1 MADKE
6 NCTHDCST
14 CGEKCSS
21 RIEKYKPNEHS
32 HIKKVYAVVSGK
44 GGVGKSMVTSM
55 LSTLARREGYNVGVL
70 DADITGPSMG
80 KEFGLTGLAQ
90 GCDYGIIPME
100 TTGGIKVISM
110 NMFLKNPTDPVV
122 WRGSMINGAVQ
133 QFFTDVYWGDLD
145 YMYIDMPPG
154 TGDIPLTVYQSLPID
169 GIIIV
174 TSPQDLVA
182 MIVEKAVKMAK
193 LMNVPIIGIVQNMS
207 YFVCPSCKEKHYIFG
222 KNDIEKIAKDNGIK
236 ITAELPIDGELTKL
250 SDSGQMEGFK
260 GDYLD
265 DLIKELTK

>member
-1 MADKE
+1 
-6 NCTHDCST
+6 
-14 CGEKCSS
+14 
-21 RIEKYKPNEHS
+21 
-32 HIKKVYAVVSGK
+32 
-44 GGVGKSMVTSM
+44 
-55 LSTLARREGYNVGVL
+55 
-70 DADITGPSMG
+70 
-80 KEFGLTGLAQ
+80 
-90 GCDYGIIPME
+90 
-100 TTGGIKVISM
+100 
-110 NMFLKNPTDPVV
+110 
-122 WRGSMINGAVQ
+122 
-133 QFFTDVYWGDLD
+133 
-145 YMYIDMPPG
+145 
-154 TGDIPLTVYQSLPID
+154 
-169 GIIIV
+169 
-174 TSPQDLVA
+174 